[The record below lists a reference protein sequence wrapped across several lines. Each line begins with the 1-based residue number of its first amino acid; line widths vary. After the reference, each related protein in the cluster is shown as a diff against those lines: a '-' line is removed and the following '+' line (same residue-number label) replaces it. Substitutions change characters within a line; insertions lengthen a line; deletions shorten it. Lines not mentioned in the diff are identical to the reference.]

1 MEKIRIA
8 SSSFFLSS
16 EMERN
21 YFIVKVK
28 FHKSS
33 GIYMFGIWF
42 GDNLNRRMG
51 IKGEKKQIN
60 GKNLG
65 AQRTDK
71 SQLGYF

>member
-33 GIYMFGIWF
+33 GIYVGIWF
-42 GDNLNRRMG
+42 GDNLNRRRG